1 MNTVIKY
8 LEELNK
14 IPKDKTNCV
23 YRGLS
28 KNKHDV
34 CSTYYR
40 RFNSGKGLA
49 NPSADEFQMY
59 HNKLLSNAKSYHY
72 HKEKSL
78 SKIELLAELQHF
90 GAATG
95 LIDFSKNFL
104 VALWF
109 ASHSNQGENG
119 KVSLLNKDNC
129 IDYVENDDLYQ
140 NTLDS
145 FCLIDLNFKSNTRIF
160 AQNGV
165 FIFSNRV
172 FNNKLDLIEIEVD
185 KNDKEKIITE
195 LEIFFNITESTL
207 FQDIY
212 GFSEVNNVRHPIK
225 NSDFSRQAK
234 HYMGIGGFKGL
245 TKAIELYNLALKS
258 DIKTYGEADPKVAT
272 IRNNLASALQATNQP
287 QDLAKAIELY
297 DLALKSDIKTY
308 GESHLQVAVIKGN
321 LASALKAT
329 NQPQDLAEAI
339 ELYSSAL
346 DSCIKTY
353 GESHPKVAIIRN
365 NLAHTL
371 EATNQPQDL
380 AKAIEL
386 YNLALESDIKTYGES
401 HPKVAVIR
409 CNLARAL
416 EARNQSQDLV
426 EVIELRSLALESY
439 IKTDGESHPEVAII
453 RHDLA
458 RALKARKQ
466 P

>member
-1 MNTVIKY
+1 MIK
-8 LEELNK
+8 K
-14 IPKDKTNCV
+14 
-23 YRGLS
+23 
-28 KNKHDV
+28 
-34 CSTYYR
+34 
-40 RFNSGKGLA
+40 
-49 NPSADEFQMY
+49 
-59 HNKLLSNAKSYHY
+59 
-72 HKEKSL
+72 
-78 SKIELLAELQHF
+78 
-90 GAATG
+90 
-95 LIDFSKNFL
+95 
-104 VALWF
+104 
-109 ASHSNQGENG
+109 
-119 KVSLLNKDNC
+119 
-129 IDYVENDDLYQ
+129 
-140 NTLDS
+140 
-145 FCLIDLNFKSNTRIF
+145 
-160 AQNGV
+160 
-165 FIFSNRV
+165 
-172 FNNKLDLIEIEVD
+172 
-185 KNDKEKIITE
+185 KIITE

-272 IRNNLASALQATNQP
+272 IRNNLAHAFKDRNQFSA
-287 QDLAKAIELY
+287 KLY
-297 DLALKSDIKTY
+297 NS
-308 GESHLQVAVIKGN
+308 
-321 LASALKAT
+321 
-329 NQPQDLAEAI
+329 
-339 ELYSSAL
+339 
-346 DSCIKTY
+346 
-353 GESHPKVAIIRN
+353 
-365 NLAHTL
+365 
-371 EATNQPQDL
+371 QDL

-439 IKTDGESHPEVAII
+439 IKTDSESHPEVAII